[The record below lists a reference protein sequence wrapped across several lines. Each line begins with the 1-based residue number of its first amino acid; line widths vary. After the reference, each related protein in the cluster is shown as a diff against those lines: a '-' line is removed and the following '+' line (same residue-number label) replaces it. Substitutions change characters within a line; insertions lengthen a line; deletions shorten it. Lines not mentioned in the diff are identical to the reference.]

1 MFFAVVNCIQ
11 HKVIL
16 NKTFEQT
23 TARKQLTETW
33 STVLDSSRKQMVT
46 FTNEPPLALALVFLA
61 LLVLFEAAEVLG
73 LKTTLPPWSPPASIC
88 WLLGK
93 LFVDNIAIT
102 MPRRSS
108 STMFALTFLS
118 PTQSKLTLLFIYSHT
133 HTRTEERI
141 PTIPHTHEVFTG
153 TIHKWHDLESS
164 ALYRGLLRHCKQI
177 NIN

>member
-73 LKTTLPPWSPPASIC
+73 LKTTLPP
-88 WLLGK
+88 
-93 LFVDNIAIT
+93 
-102 MPRRSS
+102 
-108 STMFALTFLS
+108 
-118 PTQSKLTLLFIYSHT
+118 
-133 HTRTEERI
+133 
-141 PTIPHTHEVFTG
+141 
-153 TIHKWHDLESS
+153 
-164 ALYRGLLRHCKQI
+164 
-177 NIN
+177 